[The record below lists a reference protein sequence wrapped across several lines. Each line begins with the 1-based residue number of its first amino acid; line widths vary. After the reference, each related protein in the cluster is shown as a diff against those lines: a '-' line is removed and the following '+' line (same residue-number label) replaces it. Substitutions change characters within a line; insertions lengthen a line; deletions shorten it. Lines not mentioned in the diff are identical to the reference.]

1 MELLKGGGFFL
12 KRGGGQK
19 SCNKNLVKMLTVG
32 IALQHI
38 TINCDIYIIWNS
50 QPVNFL
56 LCQEEGD
63 RMGVKRGNFYNGESP
78 HFPNYD

>member
-1 MELLKGGGFFL
+1 MRGTNIPEKDKKKVPNNMELLKGGGFFL

-19 SCNKNLVKMLTVG
+19 SCNKNLVKMLTVS

-38 TINCDIYIIWNS
+38 TINCDIYIIWSS

-56 LCQEEGD
+56 LCQKEG
-63 RMGVKRGNFYNGESP
+63 EWE
-78 HFPNYD
+78 